1 MPISDDAVAAKT
13 GRNWDQWFAY
23 LDKKGA
29 AELDHRAIVALL
41 ADSVQPWWRQMVAV
55 TYEQARGLR
64 KKHEK
69 PAGFEVSASKTIDA
83 PTSAVAK
90 AWTDS
95 RLRKRWLPEPVEIR
109 KATLGKSV
117 RVQWPKDETPI
128 SVNLY
133 AKSPTK
139 SQITIQHGRLKT
151 AAAGAKMQKYWRERL
166 TNLKQI
172 LEAATAGSRPQPR
185 TK

>member
-29 AELDHRAIVALL
+29 AGLDHRAIVALL
-41 ADSVQPWWRQMVAV
+41 ADSAPPWWRQMVAV

-69 PAGFEVSASKTIDA
+69 PAGFEVSASKTIGA
-83 PTSAVAK
+83 PVSALAK
-90 AWTDS
+90 AWTDA

-109 KATLGKSV
+109 KATLGRSV
-117 RVQWPKDETPI
+117 RVKWPKDETPI

-133 AKSPTK
+133 AKSRTT
-139 SQITIQHGRLKT
+139 SQITIQLGRLKT
-151 AAAGAKMQKYWRERL
+151 AAAGARMQ
-166 TNLKQI
+166 
-172 LEAATAGSRPQPR
+172 
-185 TK
+185 